1 MIKSIFQGGK
11 YLMVSGGQP
20 ATTYIHSYNNT
31 NNLVGNMRYNT
42 STNNIEVYDGVN
54 WQTLQSS
61 HASIQLDN
69 EAIGILDWAR
79 DKRRE
84 EMELESLSHDYPA
97 VKAAYENVKRAKDQ
111 LKATII
117 LSKNAET
124 TN

>member
-11 YLMVSGGQP
+11 YLTVSGGQP
-20 ATTYIHSYNNT
+20 PTTYINSYNNT
-31 NNLVGNMRYNT
+31 NNLVGTMKYNP

-69 EAIGILDWAR
+69 EAIGILEWAR

-97 VKAAYENVKRAKDQ
+97 VKAAYENVKRAKEQ
-111 LKATII
+111 LQTTII
-117 LSKNAET
+117 LSKDAQT
-124 TN
+124 TS